1 MAQELVTFR
10 DVAIDFSEEEWEC
23 LNIEQKTLYTD
34 VMMETYSH
42 LISVGFCVHL
52 PHLFSLLEKRKD
64 PRMILMD
71 ETRGLY
77 PGFPV

>member
-1 MAQELVTFR
+1 MSFKELVTFR

-42 LISVGFCVHL
+42 LISVGESELSPRKSCIIRGS
-52 PHLFSLLEKRKD
+52 FSRVWRNLCEN
-64 PRMILMD
+64 
-71 ETRGLY
+71 GL
-77 PGFPV
+77 